1 MAETMIA
8 SLKVLRLQVES
19 VIEQLKWA
27 WKGHMD
33 HDKRLLLLSRYELFQ
48 HTIDVHLAGSIRIL
62 EIIKRNQVEARGDTG
77 KYVVSVEAVN

>member
-48 HTIDVHLAGSIRIL
+48 HTIDVHLRS
-62 EIIKRNQVEARGDTG
+62 
-77 KYVVSVEAVN
+77 